1 MNSIQRLV
9 NYTVL
14 LINYNI
20 NFSRKCNAIFFLG
33 VSLVS
38 LDEALVTNHLSV
50 KIGDNVEIKC
60 DVSGSPLPLIIW
72 KKNNYNL
79 ANVNDEDVSV

>member
-14 LINYNI
+14 LII
-20 NFSRKCNAIFFLG
+20 TLIFHGNAMQYFLG